1 MNDPIAPNPSSAQHR
16 AYLRRLGIG
25 LLAAL
30 LTALAL
36 GGLAFP
42 SESSGSVT
50 AALAAGATPPG
61 AAGRT
66 A

>member
-1 MNDPIAPNPSSAQHR
+1 MNDPITSNPTPSQHR

-50 AALAAGATPPG
+50 AVLAAGATPPD
-61 AAGRT
+61 AVGRT
-66 A
+66 T